1 MGRPRDSE
9 LFQAAIDVRG
19 QLRALANELRRK
31 TFRYQHRRDF
41 ALGKIHA
48 FDMAVRKLTDLVI
61 RDAKE

>member
-1 MGRPRDSE
+1 MGRPRDTE

-19 QLRALANELRRK
+19 QLRAMANELRGKR
-31 TFRYQHRRDF
+31 FRYQHRQDF
-41 ALGKIHA
+41 ARGKVHA